1 MDFKKLKT
9 DIKEISEIASS
20 APEPFRNKCFEV
32 LLTSL
37 LAEQAGVGKKDE
49 KKKDD
54 DGGKDDSKKPPA
66 GSSVPMNSQLRL
78 LLKKTGLTEEE
89 LNKVVMVENGEVHFV
104 QEPHPGKIREG
115 QLEWS
120 LLMALKNTI
129 LKNAMEA
136 DPEEIR
142 SKCIDAGFYDK
153 ANFSGNFKSPKF
165 KTAFKETLVSQG
177 KPVALTPAGQDAL
190 GDLIKRLASE
200 AK

>member
-1 MDFKKLKT
+1 MDFKQLKA

-32 LLTSL
+32 LLTTL
-37 LAEQAGVGKKDE
+37 LAEHGGGKKEEKKQEDE
-49 KKKDD
+49 KDD
-54 DGGKDDSKKPPA
+54 TKPT
-66 GSSVPMNSQLRL
+66 GSGVPMNSQLRL
-78 LLKKTGLTEEE
+78 LIKKTAVTEED
-89 LNKVVMVENGEVHFV
+89 LNKVVMAENGEVHFI

-115 QLEWS
+115 QLEWA
-120 LLMALKNTI
+120 LLMALKTTI

-153 ANFSGNFKSPKF
+153 ANFSGNFKSTKF
-165 KTAFKETLVSQG
+165 TNFFKETLVSQG

-190 GDLIKRLASE
+190 GELIKRLAGE

>member
-1 MDFKKLKT
+1 MDFKQLKT
-9 DIKEISEIASS
+9 GIKEISEIASS

-54 DGGKDDSKKPPA
+54 DDGGGKDDSTKPPA
-66 GSSVPMNSQLRL
+66 GSSVPMNSQLHL

-120 LLMALKNTI
+120 LLMSLKNTI

-142 SKCIDAGFYDK
+142 SNSRATS
-153 ANFSGNFKSPKF
+153 NLRSLRPHSR
-165 KTAFKETLVSQG
+165 
-177 KPVALTPAGQDAL
+177 
-190 GDLIKRLASE
+190 KRLSVRASLWR
-200 AK
+200 

>member
-1 MDFKKLKT
+1 MDFKQLKA

-20 APEPFRNKCFEV
+20 APEPFRSKCFEV

-37 LAEQAGVGKKDE
+37 LAEQGGVGKKGE
-49 KKKDD
+49 QRKDD
-54 DGGKDDSKKPPA
+54 KGDGNNDSKKTPT

-89 LNKVVMVENGEVHFV
+89 LNKVVMVEDGEVHFV

-142 SKCIDAGFYDK
+142 SKCID
-153 ANFSGNFKSPKF
+153 
-165 KTAFKETLVSQG
+165 
-177 KPVALTPAGQDAL
+177 
-190 GDLIKRLASE
+190 
-200 AK
+200 